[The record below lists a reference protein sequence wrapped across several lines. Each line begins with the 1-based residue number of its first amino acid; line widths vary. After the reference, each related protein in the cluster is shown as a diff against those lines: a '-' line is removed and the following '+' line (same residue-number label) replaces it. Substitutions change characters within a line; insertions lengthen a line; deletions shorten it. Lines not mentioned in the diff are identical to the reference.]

1 MAAGGYRTMWY
12 ASKFQEEIKNILNI
26 FGWAYKPNNKTF
38 CVKFVLPDICAKA
51 MVAQN
56 KWTTNV

>member
-1 MAAGGYRTMWY
+1 MAAGDYRTMRY
-12 ASKFQEEIKNILNI
+12 ASKVQEEIKNILNI
-26 FGWAYKPNNKTF
+26 FGWAYSPNNKTF
-38 CVKFVLPDICAKA
+38 CVKIVLPDIYAKA